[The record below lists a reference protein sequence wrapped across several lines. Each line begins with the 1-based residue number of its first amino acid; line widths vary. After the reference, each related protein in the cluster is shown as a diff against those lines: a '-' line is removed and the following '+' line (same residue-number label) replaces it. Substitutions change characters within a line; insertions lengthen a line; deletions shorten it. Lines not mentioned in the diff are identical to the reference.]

1 LNHIYKQITPLLT
14 KKTLIVMC
22 GFAVY
27 TGSDK
32 MDKLKFAHEFKKI
45 QYRGP
50 DNSITRDFDD
60 NGWMGFHRLSIMDV
74 SANGN
79 QPLVYKHINLVC
91 NGEVYNYNALRS
103 NYEQSFEFKSSSD
116 CEVIIPLFLEKG
128 IEETAKALDAEFVFV
143 IYDSVA
149 KKYFA
154 ARDPIG
160 IRPLFY
166 GYSKSGDILFASEMK
181 SLIEICDDVKP
192 FPPGHYYDG
201 ESIKQY
207 RDISKVKQL
216 VDHEQHEIFMNINHY
231 LTKGIEKRLHADVP
245 VGFLLSGGLDSS
257 LVCAVGARML
267 DKPIRTFAV
276 GIEDDPIDTKYA
288 RVVADYLGAD
298 HTEVLFKKQDIFD
311 SLSHLIYC
319 IETYDITTIRASMGM
334 YMVCKYVSEN
344 TDIKVLM
351 TGEISDEIFGY
362 KYTDFAPT
370 PDAFQKEAEK
380 RLKEI
385 YMYDVLRADRSIS
398 CNGLEARVPFGDL
411 DFVEYVMSIQPEKKM
426 NFTGIGKYL
435 LRKAFEG
442 DYLPKDIL
450 YREKAAFSDAVGHS
464 VVDYLKAYAEEMYS
478 DEAFETIKAKYAHAT
493 PISKES
499 LMYRELFE
507 EHFPGKSQNVK
518 DFWMPNKEWE
528 NCDVNDPSARV
539 LPNYGKSGE

>member
-1 LNHIYKQITPLLT
+1 
-14 KKTLIVMC
+14 MC

-478 DEAFETIKAKYAHAT
+478 DEAFETKKAKYTHAT

>member
-1 LNHIYKQITPLLT
+1 MNQNIKQFTPLLI
-14 KKTLIVMC
+14 KNIIVMC

-32 MDKLKFAHEFKKI
+32 MDKLKFAREFKKI

-91 NGEVYNYNALRS
+91 NGEVYNYNALKTK
-103 NYEQSFEFKSSSD
+103 YENSFEFKSSSD

-128 IEETAKALDAEFVFV
+128 IEETAKSLDAEFVFV

-166 GYSKSGDILFASEMK
+166 GHDKDGAIMFASEMK
-181 SLIEICDDVKP
+181 SLHDLCDDVKP

-207 RDISKVKQL
+207 RDISKVEKF
-216 VDHEQHEIFMNINHY
+216 VDHEQDEIFMNINHY

-267 DKPIRTFAV
+267 NKPIRTFAV

-288 RVVADYLGAD
+288 RIVADYLGAD
-298 HTEVLFKKQDIFD
+298 HTEVLFKRQDIFD

-362 KYTDFAPT
+362 KYTDFAPS
-370 PDAFQKEAEK
+370 PEAFQQEAEK

-478 DEAFETIKAKYAHAT
+478 DEEFEAKKAKYTHAT

-499 LMYRELFE
+499 LMYREIFE
-507 EHFPGKSQNVK
+507 QHFPGRSQSVK

>member
-1 LNHIYKQITPLLT
+1 MNQEIKQITPLLI
-14 KKTLIVMC
+14 KNKIVMC

-32 MDKLKFAHEFKKI
+32 MDKLKFAREFKKI

-50 DNSITRDFDD
+50 DNSITRDFED

-74 SANGN
+74 SENGN

-91 NGEVYNYNALRS
+91 NGEVYNYNALRA
-103 NYEQSFEFKSSSD
+103 NYEQSFEFKSTSD

-128 IEETAKALDAEFVFV
+128 IEETARTLDAEFVFV

-166 GYSKSGDILFASEMK
+166 GYDQQGAIMFASEMK
-181 SLIEICDDVKP
+181 SLHEMCDDVKP

-201 ESIKQY
+201 EAIRQY
-207 RDISKVKQL
+207 RDISKVEQF
-216 VDHEQHEIFMNINHY
+216 VDHEQDEIFMNINHY

-298 HTEVLFKKQDIFD
+298 HTEVLFKRQDIFD

-362 KYTDFAPT
+362 KYTDFAPS
-370 PDAFQKEAEK
+370 PQAFQQEAEK
-380 RLKEI
+380 RLNEI

-478 DEAFETIKAKYAHAT
+478 DEEFEIRKAKYTHAT

-499 LMYRELFE
+499 LMYREIFE
-507 EHFPGKSQNVK
+507 QHFPDRSQSVK